1 MGRFNREGPAAMDAN
16 VTMSDGTVRQ
26 LSEFWA
32 HHRLVLV
39 FLRHFG

>member
-1 MGRFNREGPAAMDAN
+1 MDAD
-16 VTMSDGTVRQ
+16 VTMSDGSAKR

-32 HHRLVLV
+32 GSRVVLV

>member
-1 MGRFNREGPAAMDAN
+1 MDAT
-16 VTMSDGTVRQ
+16 VTMSDGSAKR

-32 HHRLVLV
+32 GGRLVLV

>member
-1 MGRFNREGPAAMDAN
+1 MDAN
-16 VTMSDGTVRQ
+16 VTMSDGTSKP

-32 HHRLVLV
+32 GNRVVLV

>member
-1 MGRFNREGPAAMDAN
+1 MHCIQRKGYGTMDAS
-16 VTMSDGTVRQ
+16 VTMADGSAKR

-32 HHRLVLV
+32 GGRVVLV

>member
-1 MGRFNREGPAAMDAN
+1 MDAS
-16 VTMSDGTVRQ
+16 VTISDGTVTQ

-32 HHRLVLV
+32 RHCLVLV

>member
-1 MGRFNREGPAAMDAN
+1 MDAN

-32 HHRLVLV
+32 LHSLVLV